1 MVAIVD
7 EKRVG
12 KIFLG
17 SVVKDPRL
25 LDSMSFDRV
34 LITSMKKDDSQLEKI
49 LKKGVSHSKIV
60 MLV

>member
-17 SVVKDPRL
+17 NVVKDPRL
-25 LDSMSFDRV
+25 LGSLSFDRI
-34 LITSMKKDDSQLEKI
+34 LITSMKKDDSQLENI
-49 LKKGVSHSKIV
+49 LEKGIARSNIV